1 MAKIFNGSIPIE
13 QIFKFN
19 QNAPLDDRVSV
30 ENASDLSSLKTY
42 PGLMVYVTSE
52 DKYYYYNKDSEWV
65 VSTSTGGGD
74 GLVDGTFLGT
84 INGKEFAYKRSIN
97 LSSSDIGLDN
107 QKIHVGHSNDGG
119 QTLSNSG
126 EWIGFYIGGNTPSSD
141 PNDYAPWQKLSEGV
155 GIERMDDYFK
165 IGTANSP
172 QKPTVN
178 NQGVVSDDWSPEP
191 LEPTSQYQYLWVVVV
206 TKFTN
211 NTYSVSNP
219 HIAGVKGSSALTGD
233 LDNEMDSIP
242 LNYQGYTT
250 KQETKSTKMTIFF
263 GSTPQTLTQL
273 IATSSQTS
281 GVTLITDKD
290 TGTVVV
296 TIASET
302 LVEENIN
309 INITG
314 KTAIG
319 EVSKTFTL
327 AAVRASRDGDNAII
341 YQLQPSDNAIKVNSS
356 LIYSTIYLTVTV
368 NKIDGD
374 VITAVNPNSDGHFLF
389 YKVDDDA
396 WTKYGSQIS
405 VGSAQ
410 KQVKLRLISVDTI
423 NENFTGITYDRETI
437 PVVIDGQNGTSI
449 TIKGKVQ
456 DSNHLPDPSGYQE
469 GDAIIT
475 ENDGHIW
482 VIVNGQWV
490 DCGQF
495 QGLPGTSSYVHIKYS
510 IDGTRFTTNNG
521 EDEGPWIGIY
531 VDTNP
536 EDSSNFTDY
545 KWQKIS
551 GEDGDS
557 QEFIFIRVDEWDGS
571 ENGKPQLTQS
581 SGDDF
586 QRDDYLPSNWTNPE
600 SHKVYQWEDDPVEAT
615 EDHPFIFYSQR
626 KKISGIW
633 QPFGNVLLWNRF
645 TKDGDTTVLYQLV
658 LSRDVIRPE
667 DESKIINVKIVRSQ
681 GEYSE
686 NITTEDNF
694 QLKYSIDGGQLLT
707 STGIS
712 NATAGVNINIAAAED
727 YVNFYLY
734 SDTNL
739 LAQKSCNII
748 TGAIGI
754 QSVVEWYKVTETN
767 TSPSK
772 DDNDW
777 SNTITQ
783 VTSELPYLWNYEV
796 CYSTQGGVLSETEI
810 TLIAVYSENGRGI
823 AEIQEYYQISSQSTN
838 PPIRWTGDSPTV
850 RVNSD
855 TEKTILNTWKANA
868 DLTTHE
874 KPYLWNFAVIQYSK
888 SPFFEYEVPQCIG
901 IQGSSPL
908 IMDLDNEMDSFIVSE
923 DNKYEGENIQLETGV
938 NVYLGK
944 DSQSLTALTA
954 TSQSGSGV
962 SSSDIVSDRTS
973 KKVTVTIK
981 KNQIYSKKIE
991 ITITATT
998 DSGVLS
1004 KVFTIVPVPG
1014 GENAVIYKITP
1025 AYDVIKVDKNGN
1037 RVPASTVTAQIT
1049 KITGKSN
1056 SETANSFDGVTL
1068 KYSIDGGSY
1077 NNYNPSSPPSS
1088 TSIDQNIKFQLID
1101 NNSVVL
1107 DQETIPVVYDGSD
1120 GSSVLFGDLSNEMDS
1135 LVVESNGTLATAK
1148 TFNTIGRIFYGTT
1161 PVKVTNATILSQTT
1175 GVTLETQLQ
1184 QNNGISCNITI
1195 PAGTY
1200 NDPINVDI
1208 TLISGLGN
1216 ITKTFTIGIA
1226 KGGKDAVVYE
1236 LSPSYDV
1243 IKIDKENNYETGSS
1257 IKINVNKIVG
1267 DVRQSITVTSS
1278 NTDLY
1283 LHYSRDNSTWTRF
1296 YTSST
1301 IDVTNPAITKNLR
1314 IRLTNSS
1321 STAENPTNVIYYDR
1335 ETIPVVQDGSDGDSV
1350 LFADLDNEMD
1360 CIITDANGVLSTAK
1374 VFQINGRM
1382 WLGTQQQ
1389 VITSVTKVGNS
1400 VGTVQLTS
1408 VDDNDGTGHISIIIP
1423 TGTYTDSYQITLNL
1437 ECSLG
1442 SIERSFTVGVAKG
1455 GKNAVVYNLLPS
1467 VDSIKRT
1474 NQGIYQ
1480 TPSDGKIVVL
1490 ITKSIGDNISNIQSE
1505 SGKYIQYS
1513 IDDSTTWTNYSSEI
1527 NINSLSPQKNIRLR
1541 LIDKNSTA
1549 ESPSGAIYYDKET
1562 IPVVSDGADSTRIV
1576 GDLDNEMAGFAL
1588 DSNGWSSDE
1597 VTLSA
1602 ETTLS
1607 VFEGTTPVTI
1617 TNCTVTNPMS
1627 GFCTIT
1633 KTPLEN
1639 STKYKIK
1646 IDLAQDDDYN
1656 EFLNSPVNFII
1667 TGTGEGWSVSRVFS
1681 VCFYKSGESAKF
1693 YQLQTSSSTIKK
1705 TINGEFEE
1713 PLTVSAIKVEGRQ
1726 FNSVTSGVYC
1736 YYSLDNSSTW
1746 TKLTLSNTTPVNLL
1760 DNNNPQYNI
1769 RFRLQDVENNSD
1781 YGSNGFIQ
1789 GVKIY
1794 DKETIPVIVDGKN
1807 AKQYS
1812 LVASRKDFNRDD
1824 PVTVCSYVS
1833 DGEEETPFAGYFVI
1847 VEKDFDGE
1855 AVNTIKI
1862 NNQSS
1867 KIEDWLPSGDITYKV
1882 QFYLFKSRAEVT
1894 NFNPDSSIPLA
1905 QCELLAQQS
1914 TAELDLGGL
1923 DGTQNYLV
1931 SSENKITETQIFN
1944 INCKFYINSIEN
1956 PCSITVTA
1964 KESYTVGMLY
1974 DAANSSG
1981 THLQFIA
1988 NISSTAISGSQI
2000 YTIEATATY
2009 CGITYTRQKEVI
2021 FTPVAAGAS
2030 IQGANGCIV
2039 RYRGNW
2045 GDITGYP
2052 TVENPARVVLF
2063 DCESSHTDAGTFET
2077 SPRFKYID
2085 VVRYSGKYYRCN
2097 TKHKITLNSQFNANL
2112 QTPKYIPGQNYQGQS
2127 YWTEANEF
2135 DFIVTDTLIA
2145 EYVSSQTISA
2155 KDVIITERNA
2165 NNEVTNIVGGMTSS
2179 SATVNGSSLN
2189 LGSVRIWA
2197 GTSGTEPNIQDA
2209 PFRVTQG
2216 GQLTATNANIKG
2228 SISATDFRLVSGNEV
2243 VLHLSTFGALKTQF
2257 QNTNLSEQNYDDT
2270 LPLFAVRDQNDEWY
2284 FLPLTKIV
2292 PNVPSGSTSVLNEV
2306 KGFLLNSSLTA
2317 NKLVDSSQNSIN
2329 PTDNVCK
2336 LCSSTDTSLNN
2347 KYYKLSAT
2355 SPTTAN
2361 LYTGDFVGN
2370 GLIKKET
2377 ITINR
2382 GGYTADVTIRTRPV
2396 LIITNGIA
2404 AQRYVYVGPKVTWS
2418 SSGYAVDWSTRWFWK
2433 PFSTKSDGYHPDF
2446 STEVSATY
2454 SEDFLGIYDS
2464 ITTSNNHNPGPL
2476 DV

>member
-1 MAKIFNGSIPIE
+1 MGKIYNGSIPIE
-13 QIFKFN
+13 QVFKFN

-30 ENASDLSSLKTY
+30 QYYSDLTGIKAY
-42 PGLMVYVTSE
+42 PGLMVYVSSE
-52 DKYYYYNKDSEWV
+52 DKYYYYNKDGEWA
-65 VSTSTGGGD
+65 VSTSAGGGD
-74 GLVDGTFLGT
+74 GLIDGTVLGT
-84 INGKEFAYKRSIN
+84 INGKEFAYKRSIS

-107 QKIHVGHSNDGG
+107 QKIHIGHSNDGG

-126 EWIGFYIGGNTPSSD
+126 EWIGFYVGGETPSSN

-155 GIERMDDYFK
+155 GIEKMDDYFK
-165 IGTANSP
+165 IGTAASP

-178 NQGVVSDDWSPEP
+178 NQGVVSGDWSPEP
-191 LEPTSQYQYLWVVVV
+191 LEPTSQYQYLWAVVV

-219 HIAGVKGSSALTGD
+219 HIAGIKGSSALTGD

-250 KQETKSTKMTIFF
+250 KQETKSTRMTIFF

-273 IATSSQTS
+273 IATSSQVD
-281 GVTLITDKD
+281 GITLITDKD
-290 TGTVVV
+290 TGTVAV
-296 TIASET
+296 TVTPDT
-302 LVEENIN
+302 LVEENIV
-309 INITG
+309 ISITG
-314 KTAIG
+314 TTLIG
-319 EVSKTFTL
+319 EITKTFTL
-327 AAVRASRDGDNAII
+327 SAVRASKDGDNAII

-356 LIYSTIYLTVTV
+356 LVYSTIYLTITV

-389 YKVDDDA
+389 YKVDDGS

-405 VGSAQ
+405 VGSAK
-410 KQVKLRLISVDTI
+410 KQVKLRLISVDTT

-456 DSNHLPDPSGYQE
+456 DSNHLPDPLEYQD

-482 VIVNGQWV
+482 VMVDGQWV

-495 QGLPGTSSYVHIKYS
+495 QGLPGVSSYVHIKYS
-510 IDGTRFTTNNG
+510 SDGTRFTTNNG

-536 EDSSNFTDY
+536 EDSSIFTDY
-545 KWQKIS
+545 RWQKIS
-551 GEDGDS
+551 GDDGSS
-557 QEFIFIRVDEWDGS
+557 QEFVFIRVDEWDGS
-571 ENGKPQLTQS
+571 EAGKPVLTQS
-581 SGDDF
+581 SGNDF
-586 QRDDYLPSNWTNPE
+586 QNDDYLPSNWTNPE
-600 SHKVYQWEDDPVEAT
+600 SHKVYQWEDDPMEAT

-658 LSRDVIRPE
+658 LNRDIIRPE
-667 DESKIINVKIVRSQ
+667 DESKIINIKIVRSQ

-694 QLKYSIDGGQLLT
+694 QLKYSIDGGSLLT

-712 NATAGVNINIAAAED
+712 NAAAGVNINIAAAED

-754 QSVVEWYKVTETN
+754 QSVAEWYKVTETN
-767 TSPSK
+767 EPPSK
-772 DDNDW
+772 DDEDW

-783 VTSELPYLWNYEV
+783 VTSYFPYLWNYEV

-823 AEIQEYYQISSQSTN
+823 VEIQEYYQISDQSIS
-838 PPIRWTGDSPTV
+838 PPIRWTGDTTPTA
-850 RVNSD
+850 RVSD
-855 TEKTILNTWKANA
+855 DIEKTILNTWKANA

-874 KPYLWNFAVIQYSK
+874 KPYLWNFAVVQYSK
-888 SPFFEYEVPQCIG
+888 TPLFEYEVPQCIG
-901 IQGSSPL
+901 VQGSSPL
-908 IMDLDNEMDSFIVSE
+908 IMDLDNEMDSFIVNE
-923 DNKYEGENIQLETGV
+923 DNKYEGENLQLETGV

-954 TSQSGSGV
+954 TPQSGSGV
-962 SSSDIVSDRTS
+962 SSSDIVSDRTN

-981 KNQIYSKKIE
+981 KNQVYSKKIE

-998 DSGVLS
+998 SSGILS

-1014 GENAVIYKITP
+1014 GESAVIYKITP

-1037 RVPASTVTAQIT
+1037 RVPATTITSQIT
-1049 KITGKSN
+1049 KITGKSS
-1056 SETANSFDGVTL
+1056 SETANSFSGVTL
-1068 KYSIDGGSY
+1068 KYSIDGGNY
-1077 NNYNPSSPPSS
+1077 NNYNSSSPPSS
-1088 TSIDQNIKFQLID
+1088 TSINQNIKFRLLD
-1101 NNSVVL
+1101 NNSTVL
-1107 DQETIPVVYDGSD
+1107 DQETIPVVYDGVD
-1120 GSSVLFGDLSNEMDS
+1120 GSN
-1135 LVVESNGTLATAK
+1135 
-1148 TFNTIGRIFYGTT
+1148 
-1161 PVKVTNATILSQTT
+1161 
-1175 GVTLETQLQ
+1175 
-1184 QNNGISCNITI
+1184 
-1195 PAGTY
+1195 
-1200 NDPINVDI
+1200 
-1208 TLISGLGN
+1208 
-1216 ITKTFTIGIA
+1216 
-1226 KGGKDAVVYE
+1226 
-1236 LSPSYDV
+1236 
-1243 IKIDKENNYETGSS
+1243 
-1257 IKINVNKIVG
+1257 
-1267 DVRQSITVTSS
+1267 
-1278 NTDLY
+1278 
-1283 LHYSRDNSTWTRF
+1283 
-1296 YTSST
+1296 
-1301 IDVTNPAITKNLR
+1301 
-1314 IRLTNSS
+1314 
-1321 STAENPTNVIYYDR
+1321 
-1335 ETIPVVQDGSDGDSV
+1335 
-1350 LFADLDNEMD
+1350 
-1360 CIITDANGVLSTAK
+1360 
-1374 VFQINGRM
+1374 
-1382 WLGTQQQ
+1382 
-1389 VITSVTKVGNS
+1389 
-1400 VGTVQLTS
+1400 
-1408 VDDNDGTGHISIIIP
+1408 
-1423 TGTYTDSYQITLNL
+1423 
-1437 ECSLG
+1437 
-1442 SIERSFTVGVAKG
+1442 
-1455 GKNAVVYNLLPS
+1455 
-1467 VDSIKRT
+1467 
-1474 NQGIYQ
+1474 
-1480 TPSDGKIVVL
+1480 VL
-1490 ITKSIGDNISNIQSE
+1490 I
-1505 SGKYIQYS
+1505 
-1513 IDDSTTWTNYSSEI
+1513 
-1527 NINSLSPQKNIRLR
+1527 
-1541 LIDKNSTA
+1541 A
-1549 ESPSGAIYYDKET
+1549 
-1562 IPVVSDGADSTRIV
+1562 
-1576 GDLDNEMAGFAL
+1576 DLDNEMAGFAL
-1588 DSNGWSSDE
+1588 DSNGYSSSE

-1607 VFEGTTPVTI
+1607 VFEGSESVTI

-1627 GFCTIT
+1627 GLCTIT
-1633 KTPLEN
+1633 KTPLDN
-1639 STKYKIK
+1639 SKKYKIR
-1646 IDLAQDDDYN
+1646 IELTQDEDYN

-1667 TGTGEGWSVSRVFS
+1667 TGTGEGWSASRIFS

-1705 TINGEFEE
+1705 TISGEFEE
-1713 PLTVSAIKVEGRQ
+1713 PLTVSAIKIEGKQ
-1726 FNSVTSGVYC
+1726 FSAVTTGVHC

-1746 TKLTLSNTTPVNLL
+1746 TKLTLSTSSPTNLL

-1769 RFRLQDVENNSD
+1769 RFRLQNVENNSD

-1794 DKETIPVIVDGKN
+1794 DKETIPVVVDGKN

-1824 PVTVCSYVS
+1824 PVTVYSYVS
-1833 DGEEETPFAGYFVI
+1833 DGESEALFAGYFVV
-1847 VEKDFDGE
+1847 VEKDFDGQILSTE
-1855 AVNTIKI
+1855 KSSS
-1862 NNQSS
+1862 QSS
-1867 KIEDWLPSGDITYKV
+1867 SKEWSPNGDDVYKI
-1882 QFYLFKSRAEVT
+1882 QFYIFKSRAEST
-1894 NFNPDSSIPLA
+1894 NFNPNTSIPLA

-1923 DGTQNYLV
+1923 DGTQNYVV
-1931 SSENKITETQIFN
+1931 SSENKITETQVFI
-1944 INCKFYINSIEN
+1944 INCKFYINSLEN
-1956 PCSITVTA
+1956 SCNITVTP
-1964 KESYTVGMLY
+1964 KETYTVGMLY
-1974 DAANSSG
+1974 DTTNSSG

-1988 NISSTAISGSQI
+1988 NPSNTAVNDPQI
-2000 YTIEATATY
+2000 YTVKATATY

-2045 GDITGYP
+2045 GDITGWP
-2052 TVENPARVVLF
+2052 NAESPARVVLF
-2063 DCESSHTDAGTFET
+2063 NCESSHTDAGTFET

-2097 TKHKITLNSQFNANL
+2097 TRHKITINAQFISNL

-2127 YWTEANEF
+2127 YWTEASEF

-2145 EYVSSQTISA
+2145 EFVSSQTISA

-2165 NNEVTNIVGGMTSS
+2165 NNEVTSIVGGMTSS
-2179 SATVNGSSLN
+2179 SASVGGNNLN

-2197 GTSGTEPNIQDA
+2197 GTTTLDPDIQNA

-2216 GQLTATNANIKG
+2216 GQLTATNANING
-2228 SISATDFRLVSGNEV
+2228 NITATDFRLVSGNEV

-2257 QNTNLSEQNYDDT
+2257 QNTNLSEQSYDDT
-2270 LPLFAVRDQNDEWY
+2270 LPLFAVRDQNEEWY

-2317 NKLVDSSQNSIN
+2317 NKLVSSGASSIDSTDSI
-2329 PTDNVCK
+2329 CK
-2336 LCSSTDTSLNN
+2336 LCSSTDSSLNK

-2355 SPTTAN
+2355 SPTTVN
-2361 LYTGDFVGN
+2361 LYTGSFVGN
-2370 GLIKKET
+2370 GLPKKET

-2382 GGYTADVTIRTRPV
+2382 GGYTADITIRTRSV
-2396 LIITNGIA
+2396 LIITNGVATI
-2404 AQRYVYVGPKVTWS
+2404 RYVYVGPKVTWS
-2418 SSGYAVDWSTRWFWK
+2418 SSGYTVDWNTRWFWK
-2433 PFSTKSDGYHPDF
+2433 PFSAKSDGYHPDF

-2454 SEDFLGIYDS
+2454 SEDFLGYYIS
-2464 ITTSNNHNPGPL
+2464 IVANNNHDPGPL

>member
-30 ENASDLSSLKTY
+30 QYNSDLAGIKAY
-42 PGLMVYVTSE
+42 PGLMVYVNSE
-52 DKYYYYNKDSEWV
+52 DKYYYYNKDGEWA
-65 VSTSTGGGD
+65 VSTSAGGGD
-74 GLVDGTFLGT
+74 GLIDGTVLGT
-84 INGKEFAYKRSIN
+84 INGKEFAYKRSIS

-107 QKIHVGHSNDGG
+107 QKIHIGHSNDGG

-126 EWIGFYIGGNTPSSD
+126 EWIGFYVGGDTPSSN

-155 GIERMDDYFK
+155 GIEKMDDYFK
-165 IGTANSP
+165 IGTAASP

-178 NQGVVSDDWSPEP
+178 SQGVVSDDWSPEP
-191 LEPTSQYQYLWVVVV
+191 LEPTSQYQYLWAVVV

-219 HIAGVKGSSALTGD
+219 HIAGVKGLSALTGD

-250 KQETKSTKMTIFF
+250 KQEVKSTRMTIFF
-263 GSTPQTLTQL
+263 GSTSQTLTQL
-273 IATSSQTS
+273 IATSSQVEGISLT
-281 GVTLITDKD
+281 TDKD
-290 TGTVVV
+290 TGTVIV
-296 TIASET
+296 TIAPDT
-302 LVEENIN
+302 LIEENID

-314 KTAIG
+314 TTLIG
-319 EVSKTFTL
+319 EITKTFTL
-327 AAVRASRDGDNAII
+327 AAVRASKDGDNAII

-374 VITAVNPNSDGHFLF
+374 VITAVDPNSEGHFLY

-405 VGSAQ
+405 VGSAK
-410 KQVKLRLISVDTI
+410 KQVKLRLISVDTT

-495 QGLPGTSSYVHIKYS
+495 QGLPGASSYVHIKYS

-545 KWQKIS
+545 RWQKIS
-551 GEDGDS
+551 GEDGSS
-557 QEFIFIRVDEWDGS
+557 QEFVFIRVDEWDGS
-571 ENGKPQLTQS
+571 ESGKPVLTQS

-667 DESKIINVKIVRSQ
+667 DESKVINIKIVRSQ

-694 QLKYSIDGGQLLT
+694 QLKYSIDGGELLT

-754 QSVVEWYKVTETN
+754 QSIEEWYKATETDDP
-767 TSPSK
+767 PSK
-772 DDNDW
+772 DDDDW

-783 VTSELPYLWNYEV
+783 ITSELPYLWNYEI
-796 CYSTQGGVLSETEI
+796 CYSTEGGKLSETEI
-810 TLIAVYSENGRGI
+810 TLIAIYSGDGRGI
-823 AEIQEYYQISSQSTN
+823 AEIQEYYQISDQSVN
-838 PPIRWTGDSPTV
+838 PPIRWTGDTTPTA
-850 RVNSD
+850 RVSDD

-901 IQGSSPL
+901 VQGASPL
-908 IMDLDNEMDSFIVSE
+908 IMDLDNEMDSFIVDE
-923 DNKYEGENIQLETGV
+923 DNKYEGENLQLETGV
-938 NVYLGK
+938 EVYLGRN
-944 DSQSLTALTA
+944 SQPLTALVA
-954 TSQSGSGV
+954 TPQSGSGV
-962 SSSDIVSDRTS
+962 ASSDIVSDRTN

-981 KNQIYSKKIE
+981 KNQVYSKKIE

-1014 GENAVIYKITP
+1014 GENAVIYKIYP
-1025 AYDVIKVDKNGN
+1025 AYDVIKVDKNGS
-1037 RVPASTVTAQIT
+1037 RIPASTITSQIT
-1049 KITGKSN
+1049 KITGKSG
-1056 SETANSFDGVTL
+1056 SETANSFSGVTL
-1068 KYSIDGGSY
+1068 KYSIDGGNY

-1088 TSIDQNIKFQLID
+1088 TSINQNIKFRLLD
-1101 NNSVVL
+1101 SNSTVL

-1120 GSSVLFGDLSNEMDS
+1120 GN
-1135 LVVESNGTLATAK
+1135 
-1148 TFNTIGRIFYGTT
+1148 
-1161 PVKVTNATILSQTT
+1161 
-1175 GVTLETQLQ
+1175 
-1184 QNNGISCNITI
+1184 
-1195 PAGTY
+1195 
-1200 NDPINVDI
+1200 
-1208 TLISGLGN
+1208 
-1216 ITKTFTIGIA
+1216 
-1226 KGGKDAVVYE
+1226 
-1236 LSPSYDV
+1236 
-1243 IKIDKENNYETGSS
+1243 
-1257 IKINVNKIVG
+1257 
-1267 DVRQSITVTSS
+1267 
-1278 NTDLY
+1278 
-1283 LHYSRDNSTWTRF
+1283 
-1296 YTSST
+1296 
-1301 IDVTNPAITKNLR
+1301 
-1314 IRLTNSS
+1314 
-1321 STAENPTNVIYYDR
+1321 
-1335 ETIPVVQDGSDGDSV
+1335 SV

-1389 VITSVTKVGNS
+1389 VITNVVKVGNS
-1400 VGTVQLTS
+1400 TGTVQLTS
-1408 VDDNDGTGHISIIIP
+1408 VDENDGTGHISITIP
-1423 TGTYTDSYQITLNL
+1423 TGTYTDSYSITLNL
-1437 ECSLG
+1437 TCEIG
-1442 SIERSFTVGVAKG
+1442 SIERTFTVGVAKG

-1474 NQGIYQ
+1474 NQGVYQ
-1480 TPSDGKIVVL
+1480 TPSDGKIVIL
-1490 ITKSIGDNISNIQSE
+1490 ITKSVGDNISNIQSE

-1513 IDDSTTWTNYSSEI
+1513 VDNSTTWYAYSSEI

-1541 LIDKNSTA
+1541 LINQGSTV
-1549 ESPSGAIYYDKET
+1549 ETPNGAIYYDKET
-1562 IPVVSDGADSTRIV
+1562 IPVISDGADSTRIV

-1705 TINGEFEE
+1705 TIDEEFEE
-1713 PLTVSAIKVEGRQ
+1713 PLTVSAIKVEGKQ
-1726 FNSVTSGVYC
+1726 FTSVTTGVHC

-1833 DGEEETPFAGYFVI
+1833 DGEEETPFAGYFVV

-1855 AVNTIKI
+1855 AVNTTKI
-1862 NNQSS
+1862 SSQSS

-1882 QFYLFKSRAEVT
+1882 QFYLFKSRVEVT

-1956 PCSITVTA
+1956 PCSITVTP
-1964 KESYTVGMLY
+1964 KETYTVGMLY
-1974 DAANSSG
+1974 DTANSSG

-1988 NISSTAISGSQI
+1988 NISSTAVSGSQI

-2045 GDITGYP
+2045 GDITNYP
-2052 TVENPARVVLF
+2052 TVESPARVVLF

-2179 SATVNGSSLN
+2179 SATVEGNNLN

-2197 GTSGTEPNIQDA
+2197 GTTSLDPNIQDA
-2209 PFRVTQG
+2209 PFRVTQS
-2216 GQLTATNANIKG
+2216 GQLTAKNANISG
-2228 SISATDFRLVSGNEV
+2228 NITATDFRLVSGNEI
-2243 VLHLSTFGALKTQF
+2243 VLHLSTFGNLKTQF
-2257 QNTNLSEQNYDDT
+2257 PNTTVENPEYSSYDDT
-2270 LPLFAVRDQNDEWY
+2270 LPIFALKDQNGKWY
-2284 FLPLTKIV
+2284 FLPVVEIV

-2306 KGFLLNSSLTA
+2306 KGFLLNTSLTA

-2433 PFSTKSDGYHPDF
+2433 PFSAKSDGYHPDF

-2464 ITTSNNHNPGPL
+2464 ITTSNNNPSPL
-2476 DV
+2476 D

>member
-1 MAKIFNGSIPIE
+1 MAKIYSGSVPIE

-19 QNAPLDDRVSV
+19 KNAPIDDRFSV
-30 ENASDLSSLKTY
+30 QSVDDLSGLKAY
-42 PGLMVYVTSE
+42 VGLVVYVQSE
-52 DKYYYYNKDSEWV
+52 DKFYYYNGSSWQIQ
-65 VSTSTGGGD
+65 TSSPSPSGGGLEEGD
-74 GLVDGTFLGT
+74 EIGT
-84 INGKEFAYKRSIN
+84 INGKTLLYKKSIS
-97 LSSSDIGLDN
+97 LSATDVGLPETINPYIHIGYSD
-107 QKIHVGHSNDGG
+107 DGG
-119 QTLSNSG
+119 QTLSSSG
-126 EWIGFYIGGNTPSSD
+126 QWIGFYVSTSNVPSTNPD
-141 PNDYAPWQKLSEGV
+141 DYRPWIKLAAGV
-155 GIERMDDYFK
+155 GVAEMKNYYK
-165 IGTANSP
+165 LGNATAP
-172 QKPTVN
+172 EKPTVN
-178 NQGVVSDDWSPEP
+178 SQGVVSGNWIKEEVGVPTP
-191 LEPTSQYQYLWVVVV
+191 VPTSEYQYLWVVVI
-206 TKFTN
+206 TKFTD

-219 HIAGVKGSSALTGD
+219 HVAGIKGSDAIIGD

-242 LNYQGYTT
+242 LDYLGKTVKN
-250 KQETKSTKMTIFF
+250 ETKSTTLNIYF
-263 GSTPQTLTQL
+263 GSQPVTLTQL
-273 IATSSQTS
+273 TATSDTQ
-281 GVTLITDKD
+281 GITIETTTE
-290 TGTVVV
+290 TGKVIVSIPQGT
-296 TIASET
+296 TING
-302 LVEENIN
+302 NIE
-309 INITG
+309 ITITG
-314 KTAIG
+314 KSLVG
-319 EVSKTFTL
+319 DVSKVFTITT
-327 AAVRASRDGDNAII
+327 VKASKEGENAII
-341 YQLQPSDNAIKVNSS
+341 YQIRPSESSIKVNSS
-356 LIYSTIYLTVTV
+356 GTYSTIYLTVTV
-368 NKIDGD
+368 NKIDGY
-374 VITAVNPNSDGHFLF
+374 VTSAVQNLQQEGLYLF
-389 YKVDDDA
+389 YKIDNGD
-396 WTKYGSQIS
+396 WKKYSSQIT
-405 VGSAQ
+405 VNNALQ
-410 KQVKLRLISVDTI
+410 QVKLRLISVDTT
-423 NENFTGITYDRETI
+423 NENFNGILYDLETI
-437 PVVIDGQNGTSI
+437 PVVKDGQNGTSI
-449 TIKGKVQ
+449 RIIGRGAT
-456 DSNHLPDPSGYQE
+456 LPDPSGYEE
-469 GDAIIT
+469 GDAFIT
-475 ENDGHIW
+475 NDGHIW

-495 QGLPGTSSYVHIKYS
+495 QGLPGASSYVHIKYS

-536 EDSSNFTDY
+536 EDSSIFTDY

-551 GEDGDS
+551 GEDGSS
-557 QEFIFIRVDEWDGS
+557 QEFVFIRVDEWDGS
-571 ENGKPQLTQS
+571 ENGKPVLTQS

-586 QRDDYLPSNWTNPE
+586 QNDDYLPSNWTNPE
-600 SHKVYQWEDDPVEAT
+600 SHKVYQWEDDPMEAT

-667 DESKIINVKIVRSQ
+667 DESKIINIKIVRSQ

-712 NATAGVNINIAAAED
+712 NAAAGVNINIAAAED

-754 QSVVEWYKVTETN
+754 QSVQEWYKVTETDN
-767 TSPSK
+767 PPSK
-772 DDNDW
+772 DDDDW
-777 SNTITQ
+777 SKTITQ
-783 VTSELPYLWNYEV
+783 ITSELPYLWNYEI
-796 CYSTQGGVLSETEI
+796 CYSTEGGKLSETEI
-810 TLIAVYSENGRGI
+810 TLIAVYSGDGRGI
-823 AEIQEYYQISSQSTN
+823 AEIQEYYQISDQSVN
-838 PPIRWTGDSPTV
+838 PPIRWTGDTTPTA
-850 RVNSD
+850 RVSDD

-901 IQGSSPL
+901 VQGSSPL
-908 IMDLDNEMDSFIVSE
+908 IMDLDNEMDSFIVNE
-923 DNKYEGENIQLETGV
+923 DNKYEGENLQLETGV
-938 NVYLGK
+938 EVYLGRNP
-944 DSQSLTALTA
+944 QPLTALVA

-962 SSSDIVSDRTS
+962 ASSDIVSDRTN

-981 KNQIYSKKIE
+981 KNQVYSKKIE

-998 DSGVLS
+998 DSGILS

-1014 GENAVIYKITP
+1014 GENAVIYKIYP
-1025 AYDVIKVDKNGN
+1025 AYDVIKVDKNGS
-1037 RVPASTVTAQIT
+1037 RIPASTITSQIT
-1049 KITGKSN
+1049 KITGKSG

-1088 TSIDQNIKFQLID
+1088 TSINQNIKFRLLD
-1101 NNSVVL
+1101 SNSTVL

-1120 GSSVLFGDLSNEMDS
+1120 GSSVLF
-1135 LVVESNGTLATAK
+1135 
-1148 TFNTIGRIFYGTT
+1148 
-1161 PVKVTNATILSQTT
+1161 
-1175 GVTLETQLQ
+1175 
-1184 QNNGISCNITI
+1184 
-1195 PAGTY
+1195 
-1200 NDPINVDI
+1200 
-1208 TLISGLGN
+1208 
-1216 ITKTFTIGIA
+1216 
-1226 KGGKDAVVYE
+1226 
-1236 LSPSYDV
+1236 
-1243 IKIDKENNYETGSS
+1243 
-1257 IKINVNKIVG
+1257 
-1267 DVRQSITVTSS
+1267 
-1278 NTDLY
+1278 
-1283 LHYSRDNSTWTRF
+1283 
-1296 YTSST
+1296 
-1301 IDVTNPAITKNLR
+1301 
-1314 IRLTNSS
+1314 
-1321 STAENPTNVIYYDR
+1321 
-1335 ETIPVVQDGSDGDSV
+1335 
-1350 LFADLDNEMD
+1350 ADLDNEMD
-1360 CIITDANGVLSTAK
+1360 CIITDATGVLSTAK

-1389 VITSVTKVGNS
+1389 VITNVTKVGNS

-1408 VDDNDGTGHISIIIP
+1408 VDENNGTGHISITIP
-1423 TGTYTDSYQITLNL
+1423 TGTYTDSYSITLNL
-1437 ECSLG
+1437 TCEIG
-1442 SIERSFTVGVAKG
+1442 SIERTFTVGVAKG

-1474 NQGIYQ
+1474 NQGVYQ

-1490 ITKSIGDNISNIQSE
+1490 ITKSVGDNISNIQSE

-1513 IDDSTTWTNYSSEI
+1513 VDNSTTWYAYSSEI

-1541 LIDKNSTA
+1541 LINQGSTV
-1549 ESPSGAIYYDKET
+1549 ETPNGAIYYDKET
-1562 IPVVSDGADSTRIV
+1562 IPVISDGADSTRIV

-1705 TINGEFEE
+1705 TINGEFDE

-1726 FNSVTSGVYC
+1726 FNSVTTGVYC

-1833 DGEEETPFAGYFVI
+1833 DGEEETPFAGYFVV

-1855 AVNTIKI
+1855 TVNTTKI
-1862 NNQSS
+1862 SNQSS
-1867 KIEDWLPSGDITYKV
+1867 KIEDWLPSGDVTYKV

-1988 NISSTAISGSQI
+1988 NISSTAVSGSQI
-2000 YTIEATATY
+2000 YTVEATATY

-2165 NNEVTNIVGGMTSS
+2165 NNEVTSIVGGMTSS

-2197 GTSGTEPNIQDA
+2197 GTTSLDPDIQNA

-2216 GQLTATNANIKG
+2216 GQLTATNANING
-2228 SISATDFRLVSGNEV
+2228 NITATDFRLVSGNEV

-2270 LPLFAVRDQNDEWY
+2270 LPLFAVKDQNEEWY

-2317 NKLVDSSQNSIN
+2317 NKLVSSGASSIDSTDSI
-2329 PTDNVCK
+2329 CK
-2336 LCSSTDTSLNN
+2336 LCSSTDSSLNN

-2355 SPTTAN
+2355 SPTTVN
-2361 LYTGDFVGN
+2361 LYTGSFVGN
-2370 GLIKKET
+2370 GLPNKET

-2382 GGYTADVTIRTRPV
+2382 GGYTADITIRTRSV
-2396 LIITNGIA
+2396 LIITNGVATI
-2404 AQRYVYVGPKVTWS
+2404 RYVYVGPKVTWS
-2418 SSGYAVDWSTRWFWK
+2418 SSGYTVDWSTRWFWK
-2433 PFSTKSDGYHPDF
+2433 PFSAKSDGYHPDL

-2454 SEDFLGIYDS
+2454 SEDFLGYYSS
-2464 ITTSNNHNPGPL
+2464 IVANNNHDPGPLGPL